1 MLKDRRSKD
10 YEDGVEQFLN
20 FAVIYARDL
29 QSIRCPCRVCGNLK
43 SQAVEEI
50 RNHLFFHGIDQS
62 YRKWIWHGEATTRK
76 PPPSGYAEDTF
87 HRQVDSSPS
96 NYVAETIE
104 MVEAAYNHCTA
115 DPNEFRKML
124 EDAEKPLYPG
134 CSDNTKLSAL
144 VTAFNFKARHQ
155 LSNTAFGELLKI
167 FGQLLPNKNE
177 MPSSLYEASKT
188 MDTLGMEYEKIH
200 ACPSDCILYR
210 KEYKDETTC
219 PTCKRSRWKLKK
231 NSTEVREGVPAKVV
245 WYFPLIPRFLRMY
258 QLPET
263 AKNLTWHANE
273 RESDGKLR
281 HPADSPSWKLV
292 DHMWPDFGAEPRNLR
307 LAISADGINPHSSLS
322 SQYSCWP
329 VVMVNYNLPPW
340 LCMKKKFMMLTLLIS
355 GPQQPG
361 NDIDVFLAPL
371 IDDLKLL
378 WDVGVEA
385 YDAYR
390 QQHFNL
396 RVVLLWT
403 INDFPAFGNL
413 SGCKVKG
420 YGACPICSEGTC
432 SRRLKRGKKNIYVG
446 HRKFLPINH
455 PYRRLKKAFDGKQE
469 LGLAP
474 SPLSGEE
481 VLRKVQGIKLIWGKK
496 NKNKSAGVGH
506 KSCWKKKSIFFNL
519 EYWKY
524 LLIRHIL
531 DVMHIE
537 KNVCESIIGTLLN
550 IPGKTKDGIN
560 ARLDLVE
567 KGLRKELAPQIGEKR
582 TYLPPA
588 CYTLSNVEKRR
599 LCTTLLELKVPEGYS
614 SNLRSCVN
622 MDDLKLY
629 GMKSHDCHVLMQQLL
644 PVAIRSVL
652 PKEVRYA
659 ITRLCFF
666 FNAICAK
673 VVDVAKLDKIQSDIV
688 ITLCLLEKYFPPSF
702 FDIMIHLTVHLVREV
717 RLCGPVHF

>member
-1 MLKDRRSKD
+1 MDKSWMLKDRRSKD

-20 FAVIYARDL
+20 FAMIYARDL

-50 RNHLFFHGIDQS
+50 SNHLFFHGIDQS
-62 YRKWIWHGEATTRK
+62 YQTWIWHGEAATRK
-76 PPPSGYAEDTF
+76 APPSGYAEDTF

-96 NYVAETIE
+96 NDVAETIE
-104 MVEAAYNHCTA
+104 MVEAAYNYCTA

-155 LSNTAFGELLKI
+155 LSNTAFDELLKI
-167 FGQLLPNKNE
+167 LGQLLPKKNE
-177 MPSSLYEASKT
+177 MPSSMYEAPKT
-188 MDTLGMEYEKIH
+188 MDTLGMENEKIH

-210 KEYKDETTC
+210 KEYKDATTC

-231 NSTEVREGVPAKVV
+231 NSTEVRESVPAKVV

-258 QLPET
+258 QLPKT
-263 AKNLTWHANE
+263 TKNLTWHANE

-281 HPADSPSWKLV
+281 HPADSPAWKLV

-322 SQYSCWP
+322 SRYSCWP

-340 LCMKKKFMMLTLLIS
+340 LCMKRKFMMLTLLIS

-385 YDAYR
+385 FVAYR

-403 INDFPAFGNL
+403 INDFPAYGNL

-420 YGACPICSEGTC
+420 YDACPICSEGTC
-432 SRRLKRGKKNIYVG
+432 LRRLKRGKKNIYVG

-481 VLRKVQGIKLIWGKK
+481 
-496 NKNKSAGVGH
+496 
-506 KSCWKKKSIFFNL
+506 KKSIFFDL

-550 IPGKTKDGIN
+550 IPGKTKDGIS

-567 KGLRKELAPQIGEKR
+567 KDLRQELAPQVGEKQ

-599 LCTTLLELKVPEGYS
+599 LCTTLS
-614 SNLRSCVN
+614 
-622 MDDLKLY
+622 DLKLF
-629 GMKSHDCHVLMQQLL
+629 

-666 FNAICAK
+666 FNAICDK
-673 VVDVAKLDKIQSDIV
+673 VVDVAKLDKIQSDIC
-688 ITLCLLEKYFPPSF
+688 ILLEKYNYVDLFI
-702 FDIMIHLTVHLVREV
+702 FDGCTHLR
-717 RLCGPVHF
+717 GS